1 MHQLLQKQTEGT
13 EKSPLL
19 FASNMDLNDAI
30 RELAKNCLTDESQFL
45 VEVILTSKAGPRRV
59 LVILDGDKGVTIE
72 TCAKVSRALSNAL
85 DESGLIEDNYTLE
98 VTTPGL
104 DHPLKLK
111 RQYYK
116 NVGRGFKVHTKEK
129 AIVQGALVE
138 VDEQRIILRPEVK
151 NGNRPTGRKEKIEL
165 KAIEI
170 PFENIEKAFVM
181 VSFK

>member
-1 MHQLLQKQTEGT
+1 MHQLLISNTEGT

-19 FASNMDLNDAI
+19 FDSYMDFIDKV
-30 RELAKNCLTDESQFL
+30 RELAQSCLADESLFL
-45 VEVILTSKAGPRRV
+45 VEVIISSRTGSRV
-59 LVILDGDKGVTIE
+59 LVILDGDKGVTIDAC
-72 TCAKVSRALSNAL
+72 TRVSRALSKLL
-85 DESGLIEDNYTLE
+85 DETGLIDDNYTLE

-116 NVGRGFKVHTKEK
+116 NVGRGFKIHTKNKELIEGK
-129 AIVQGALVE
+129 LAELNDQK
-138 VDEQRIILRPEVK
+138 IILQQEIK
-151 NGNRPTGRKEKIEL
+151 QGKKIEI
-165 KAIEI
+165 KTVEI

>member
-1 MHQLLQKQTEGT
+1 
-13 EKSPLL
+13 
-19 FASNMDLNDAI
+19 MDLNEKV
-30 RELAKNCLTDESQFL
+30 RELAQNCLVDESQFL
-45 VEVILTSKAGPRRV
+45 IEVIISSKAGPRRV

-85 DESGLIEDNYTLE
+85 DESALIDDNYTLE

-116 NVGRGFKVHTKEK
+116 NVGRGFKVHTKDK
-129 AIVQGALVE
+129 ALMQGTLAE
-138 VDEQRIILRPEVK
+138 VDEERIVLKQEVK
-151 NGNRPTGRKEKIEL
+151 EGKKTEVKT
-165 KAIEI
+165 IEI
-170 PFENIEKAFVM
+170 PFEQIEKAFVM

>member
-1 MHQLLQKQTEGT
+1 LHQLLISNTEGT

-19 FASNMDLNDAI
+19 FDSYMDLIDKV
-30 RELAKNCLTDESQFL
+30 RELAQSCLADESLFL
-45 VEVILTSKAGPRRV
+45 VEVKISTRTGARV

-72 TCAKVSRALSNAL
+72 VCTKVSRALASML
-85 DESGLIEDNYTLE
+85 DESDLIDENYTLE

-116 NVGRGFKVHTKEK
+116 NVGRGFKIHTKSK
-129 AIVQGALVE
+129 GLVE
-138 VDEQRIILRPEVK
+138 GKLSEVNDQRIILQQEVK
-151 NGNRPTGRKEKIEL
+151 EGKKMEVKSIEL
-165 KAIEI
+165 
-170 PFENIEKAFVM
+170 PFEDIEKAFVM